1 MKLKIII
8 LIILKLLIIIVNSN
22 ELELIENCYNN
33 GLQPKKKLKDK
44 DDIFEMHFGDPAVEV
59 WNVFTGHDI
68 HRIYLLEECVRKHI
82 NKTFININQTNIID
96 DHFRQH
102 DGSNVTFLI
111 GYFQ

>member
-1 MKLKIII
+1 
-8 LIILKLLIIIVNSN
+8 
-22 ELELIENCYNN
+22 
-33 GLQPKKKLKDK
+33 
-44 DDIFEMHFGDPAVEV
+44 MHFGDPAVEV

-102 DGSNVTFLI
+102 GGSNVTYLTGIMQEILPDVINKIILEINNGLITFLLKFVKLKLLCI
-111 GYFQ
+111 